1 MQEPAKK
8 LWLQRGVFPDLAGFD
23 TNGLPRFYSK
33 ESADKFQIGQSSKPC
48 AGKNCGSMNGWMH
61 SIECRAEHDAV
72 IAAPQPAP
80 AERTVQEQ
88 QPVAEVKVKMTGG
101 NVGIATVIH
110 EIYDPARE
118 PLTPGQ
124 KLYAAQPRKAVKL
137 NPSDI
142 DMLSFSYFGHH
153 PVASMTHAYRAFAQ
167 QIEAAVWAKLG
178 VTE

>member
-1 MQEPAKK
+1 MKKPEPAHYTGNQGAARFMK
-8 LWLQRGVFPDLAGFD
+8 LLAGVEPAHE
-23 TNGLPRFYSK
+23 LPSQPNTVR
-33 ESADKFQIGQSSKPC
+33 E
-48 AGKNCGSMNGWMH
+48 
-61 SIECRAEHDAV
+61 
-72 IAAPQPAP
+72 PAP
-80 AERTVQEQ
+80 VQEQ

-124 KLYAAQPRKAVKL
+124 KLYTAQPRKAVKL